1 MNTIQQLR
9 QLLDSYYAGTAS
21 QEDIDRIRH
30 IFDESETLPDDLAA
44 DRMMFDALCDPT
56 LDTTPV
62 PSDLDTAINAT
73 IDEITGTTAVKP
85 SRKARILHVIRHT
98 AAAAAVIIA
107 ATVAFRYFQ
116 PADIRLV
123 PEMTEMTEM
132 TENATSSDVII
143 SALDSKTSDRESKPD
158 ISESAPA
165 EKQTVRNHA
174 PRKTKPRPASG
185 VKVVTDPK
193 EAEAY
198 TLLAFNTLN
207 SNLRIARNAGERV
220 GTELENINDK
230 LNTILK

>member
-30 IFDESETLPDDLAA
+30 FFDESETLPDDLAA

-73 IDEITGTTAVKP
+73 IDEITSTTAAKP

-123 PEMTEMTEM
+123 PEMTEMTE
-132 TENATSSDVII
+132 NATSSDVII
-143 SALDSKTSDRESKPD
+143 SALDSKTSDRESKTD

-198 TLLAFNTLN
+198 TLFAFNTLN

>member
-98 AAAAAVIIA
+98 AAAAAVIRT

-123 PEMTEMTEM
+123 PEMTEM

>member
-123 PEMTEMTEM
+123 PEMTEMTE
-132 TENATSSDVII
+132 NATSSDVII

-165 EKQTVRNHA
+165 EKHTVRNHA

>member
-62 PSDLDTAINAT
+62 PNDLDIAINAT

-123 PEMTEMTEM
+123 PEMTEM